1 MSKFNKF
8 CVIGAGNGGLAMA
21 GHLAI
26 MGVDVAL
33 WNRSEERIS
42 DIKQRG
48 VIEVTGAVK
57 GFGKIRL
64 ATTDIGEAVSEADVI
79 MVVIPATGHADVAKV
94 VAPYLNSGQI
104 VILNPGRTG
113 GAFEFANTLQKSG
126 VVENVIVAETQTF
139 IYASRAITPCK
150 VMIKGIKN
158 CVPLASLPAYYT
170 PKVLEIITPV
180 YPQFIPGDS
189 VLSTSFDNI
198 GAIFHP
204 ALLLFNA
211 SRVEQNQKFDYYI
224 DGATPSVVHILE
236 AMDKERVA
244 VATALGVRTHT
255 AREWL
260 YIAYDAVG
268 KTLFEA
274 LQGNSAYEGILAP
287 ESINHRYITE
297 EIPTSLVPINSIGDM
312 LGVPTPTIDSIIHLA
327 SVVHGTEYKSQ
338 GRTVEKLGI
347 DGLSVMEIRRL
358 ALEGIRFPRIIKS
371 AKYNIEPHMNINR
384 IYQLP
389 QNDRQIAEN

>member
-1 MSKFNKF
+1 MRKSNKF
-8 CVIGAGNGGLAMA
+8 CIIGAGNGGLAMA

-26 MGVDVAL
+26 MGVDVTL

-48 VIEVTGAVK
+48 GIEVTGAVE
-57 GFGKIRL
+57 GYGRIRL
-64 ATTDIGEAVSEADVI
+64 ATTDIEEAVSEADVV
-79 MVVIPATGHADVAKV
+79 MVVIPATGHSDVAK
-94 VAPYLNSGQI
+94 AIASYLSSGQI
-104 VILNPGRTG
+104 VILNPGRTC
-113 GAFEFANTLQKSG
+113 GAFEFANTLQTSG

-139 IYASRAITPCK
+139 LYASRTINPYK

-158 CVPLASLPAYYT
+158 SVPLASLPAYFT
-170 PKVLEIITPV
+170 PKVLNTITSV
-180 YPQFIPGDS
+180 FPQFIPGDS

-204 ALLLFNA
+204 ALLLLNA